1 MWVRFKRPYL
11 WTPKN
16 DRRWSIQYG
25 ANERHNVTRACAAA
39 AIEAGA
45 AVRARSPRNESAGDG
60 DQDDGPRAPG
70 APDGAASSGR

>member
-1 MWVRFKRPYL
+1 MWVRFTQAYL

-45 AVRARSPRNESAGDG
+45 AVRAHSPRNASSDG
-60 DQDDGPRAPG
+60 HEDDGPRAPG
-70 APDGAASSGR
+70 APDGPASRGG